1 MADGNSSDEDF
12 SDDWV
17 LYSQRPGWADIEPL
31 PQDDGENPVVMIQY
45 SEKFNDVF
53 GYLRAIISRQEK
65 SERALELTKD
75 AAKLNA
81 ANYTVW
87 QYRRDI
93 LKDLNADLYEELS
106 YIGKVIAENPK
117 NYQVWHHR
125 RVIVEWLD
133 DPASELALTESI
145 LDMDAKNYHAWQ
157 HRQWVIKKYN
167 LFEDELQ
174 YVDRLISEDMRNNS
188 AWNERFFVL
197 KHGGFTPEVL
207 EREINYVMTRVGL
220 IKNNES
226 PWNFLRGLLQ
236 QGTGKLTQFPSV
248 IEFCED
254 LYNDGIRSPYL
265 LAFLVDLYE
274 ERYFEVLNGTGG
286 NVDEAEEYRVKV
298 QDLCEAMANQHDK
311 IRCKYWRYIAENFR
325 RKAEARA
332 TGDGGRN
339 GV

>member
-17 LYSQRPGWADIEPL
+17 LYAHRPEWADIEPL

-53 GYLRAIISRQEK
+53 GYLRAVIARQEK
-65 SERALELTKD
+65 SARALELTKD
-75 AAKLNA
+75 AARLNA

-93 LKDLNADLYEELS
+93 LKALGADLFEELS

-125 RVIVEWLD
+125 RVIVEWMD
-133 DPASELALTESI
+133 DPSSELALTESI

-157 HRQWVIKKYN
+157 HRQWVIKKYD
-167 LFEDELQ
+167 LFDNELQ

-197 KHGGFTPEVL
+197 KHAGFTPEVL
-207 EREINYVMTRVGL
+207 EREVHYVITRVGL

-236 QGTGKLTQFPSV
+236 QGTGKLAQFPSV
-248 IEFCED
+248 VDFCED

-265 LAFLVDLYE
+265 LAFLVDLYAE
-274 ERYFEVLNGTGG
+274 MYFDVLAEGG
-286 NVDEAEEYRVKV
+286 SADAADEFRVKV
-298 QDLCEAMANQHDK
+298 HDLCESMADQHDK
-311 IRCKYWRYIAENFR
+311 IRCKYWWYIAENFQ
-325 RKAEARA
+325 RKAAA
-332 TGDGGRN
+332 QAASNGGRN

>member
-1 MADGNSSDEDF
+1 M
-12 SDDWV
+12 
-17 LYSQRPGWADIEPL
+17 
-31 PQDDGENPVVMIQY
+31 
-45 SEKFNDVF
+45 
-53 GYLRAIISRQEK
+53 
-65 SERALELTKD
+65 
-75 AAKLNA
+75 
-81 ANYTVW
+81 
-87 QYRRDI
+87 
-93 LKDLNADLYEELS
+93 
-106 YIGKVIAENPK
+106 
-117 NYQVWHHR
+117 
-125 RVIVEWLD
+125 
-133 DPASELALTESI
+133 
-145 LDMDAKNYHAWQ
+145 
-157 HRQWVIKKYN
+157 
-167 LFEDELQ
+167 
-174 YVDRLISEDMRNNS
+174 DRLISEDMRNNS

-274 ERYFEVLNGTGG
+274 ERYFEVLSSTGG

-298 QDLCEAMANQHDK
+298 QDLCESMANQHDK

-325 RKAEARA
+325 RKAEARTA
-332 TGDGGRN
+332 ADGGRN

>member
-12 SDDWV
+12 SDDWI
-17 LYSQRPGWADIEPL
+17 LYSQRPEWSDIEPL

-45 SEKFNDVF
+45 SERFNDVF
-53 GYLRAIISRQEK
+53 GYLRAIMSRQEK

-75 AAKLNA
+75 AAKLNP

-93 LKDLNADLYEELS
+93 LKALSSDLYEELS
-106 YIGKVIAENPK
+106 YIGRVIAENPK

-125 RVIVEWLD
+125 RVIVELLN
-133 DPASELALTESI
+133 DPSGELSLTESI

-157 HRQWVIKKYN
+157 HRQWVIKNYN
-167 LFEDELQ
+167 LFDDELF

-197 KHGGFTPEVL
+197 KHNGFTPEVL
-207 EREINYVMTRVGL
+207 EREVNYVMTRVGL

-236 QGTGKLTQFPSV
+236 QGTGKLGQFPSV
-248 IEFCED
+248 VEFCED

-274 ERYFEVLNGTGG
+274 EQYFDIVASGG
-286 NVDEAEEYRVKV
+286 NEAEAEEYHVKV
-298 QDLCEAMANQHDK
+298 QDLCESMANQHDK
-311 IRCKYWRYIAENFR
+311 IRSKYWRYIAENFR
-325 RKAEARA
+325 RKASERTTA
-332 TGDGGRN
+332 GSGRN

>member
-12 SDDWV
+12 GDDWV
-17 LYSQRPGWADIEPL
+17 LYANRPEWSDVVPL
-31 PQDDGENPVVMIQY
+31 KQDDGENPVVMIQY

-53 GYLRAIISRQEK
+53 SYLRAVISSQEK
-65 SERALELTKD
+65 SVRALGLTQD

-93 LKDLNADLYEELS
+93 LKALSSNLYDELD
-106 YIGKVIAENPK
+106 YIEGVIEDNPK

-125 RVIVEWLD
+125 RVIVEWMNDPSRELD
-133 DPASELALTESI
+133 LTENI
-145 LDMDAKNYHAWQ
+145 LNMDAKNYHAWQ
-157 HRQWVIKKYN
+157 HRQWAIKTYN

-197 KHGGFTPEVL
+197 KHAGFTGDVL
-207 EREINYVMTRVGL
+207 EREINYVMNRIRL

-236 QGTGKLTQFPSV
+236 QGDGTLTQFQEV
-248 IEFCED
+248 VDFCED
-254 LYNDGIRSPYL
+254 LYNSGIRSPYL
-265 LAFLVDLYE
+265 LAFLIDLYE
-274 ERYFEVLNGTGG
+274 EKYFEAKNAGQ
-286 NVDEAEEYRVKV
+286 DPEQYQIKV
-298 QDLCEAMANQHDK
+298 QDLCESMANQHDT
-311 IRCKYWRYIAENFR
+311 IRCKYWRYIADSFR
-325 RKAEARA
+325 RKIE
-332 TGDGGRN
+332 GQVNLN
-339 GV
+339 GS